1 MINICLSNLS
11 VYYTWKN
18 TKKSSTNNKFEI
30 LDATCN
36 DKFKL
41 PDGSFSVSD
50 IQDKCAYIIKKI

>member
-1 MINICLSNLS
+1 MINLS

-18 TKKSSTNNKFEI
+18 IKKSSTNNKFEI